1 MRELNIYKV
10 SGVAKIGYTEKVYY
24 WLAGTN
30 DLANTRAMNYV
41 LSELNLANTK
51 LSVVRDTDKKVEL
64 MNLIDLYTLILEGM
78 FMAQESEVISI
89 ENVGNVLS
97 NMVLND
103 AFNSI
108 TDDITVRTN
117 NLDALIVDFENR
129 INNIPVNIETD
140 VEFDAWFKSIIID
153 ENYNDTP
160 QNVLRDY
167 QPEVDKVGASY
178 TQTLA
183 QKLSDSGPA
192 YLYMFMTDK
201 QINAC
206 NDIIK
211 RRYNQEI
218 KNWKWYTRISRGA
231 YSEETILNLFDNG
244 CTLEYQ
250 MTPEDKIQ
258 ELFDYNEKNGGGKV
272 GALATGTI
280 IAIIMAVVACLS
292 LLLSAAQ
299 FAIQVYKLTYEMDDD
314 YKNGVPDQSADGWD
328 YGDAVAYAAAGGS
341 LTKTDEEL
349 EAEKSKSNTLIYLG
363 LAALALVAFV

>member
-1 MRELNIYKV
+1 MNNLNIYKV
-10 SGVAKIGYTEKVYY
+10 SGVAKIGYTNKVYY

-30 DLANTRAMNYV
+30 DLENTRAMNYV
-41 LSELNLANTK
+41 LSVLNLANTK
-51 LSVVRDTDKKVEL
+51 LSVVTDTNTRIEL
-64 MNLIDLYTLILEGM
+64 MNRIDLYTLILEGLL
-78 FMAQESEVISI
+78 MAKQSDIITVQS
-89 ENVGNVLS
+89 VGNVIS
-97 NMVLND
+97 NMIVDNM
-103 AFNSI
+103 FNSI
-108 TDDITVRTN
+108 TDNLTTRTN
-117 NLDALIVDFENR
+117 NLDALIVEFNNR
-129 INNIPVNIETD
+129 INNISDNLDTNIE
-140 VEFDAWFKSIIID
+140 FDEWFKLNIID
-153 ENYNDTP
+153 EDYNDTP
-160 QNVLRDY
+160 QDVIDNYISVM
-167 QPEVDKVGASY
+167 DKVGSSSGE
-178 TQTLA
+178 TLA
-183 QKLSDSGPA
+183 QKLSDSGPG

-244 CTLEYQ
+244 CTLEYK

-258 ELFDYNEKNGGGKV
+258 ELFDYNEKNGGRKV
-272 GALATGTI
+272 GALAAGTI
-280 IAIIMAVVACLS
+280 VAIIMAVVACLS

-314 YKNGVPDQSADGWD
+314 YEDGVPDQSADGWD

-349 EAEKSKSNTLIYLG
+349 ETEKSKSNTLIYLG
-363 LAALALVAFV
+363 LAALALVAFM